1 MSQIKRGE
9 KEKVARGRIEST
21 QISFEA
27 INANQL
33 KSFLVL
39 FGLRCIFGT
48 VGCSF
53 NPMIPY
59 SISQLKCSHYLFG
72 CQMFF

>member
-27 INANQL
+27 INANQW

-39 FGLRCIFGT
+39 LA
-48 VGCSF
+48 
-53 NPMIPY
+53 
-59 SISQLKCSHYLFG
+59 
-72 CQMFF
+72 